1 MISNFTPNTDILIQ
15 YLDGTLTTEDTK
27 KLIDRLKQDEDLKKE
42 LDQLS
47 IAVQAV
53 KKYGLKE
60 KISGIHA
67 EMMSK
72 RDSAPKTKVRTLYFD
87 FRNIL
92 KIAASLLLIL
102 VGYGVFTYLQVSP
115 ENLISPDV
123 QAYSFRTT
131 RNAEASEIKDMYEKK
146 EYKNVLDL
154 IEQKTSNHSEDNFIK
169 ANSYFALHDYSA
181 SAEYFENILKQ
192 RSTAKFLDE
201 SEYYLALCYI
211 KLNKPAE
218 ALHLLSLIK
227 ADTNH
232 KYHQK
237 VNTTFMWKVKLLK
250 FKTVSTVK

>member
-1 MISNFTPNTDILIQ
+1 MISKFTPNTDILIQ
-15 YLDGTLTTEDTK
+15 YLDGTLTAEDTK
-27 KLIDRLKQDEDLKKE
+27 NLVERFNQDKDLKQE

-47 IAVQAV
+47 MAVQAV

-72 RDSAPKTKVRTLYFD
+72 RDRTPKTKVRTMYFD
-87 FRNIL
+87 LRNGL
-92 KIAASLLLIL
+92 RIAASILLLL
-102 VGYGVFTYLQVSP
+102 VGYGVYTYVHVSPDNLVSP
-115 ENLISPDV
+115 ELQP
-123 QAYSFRTT
+123 YSFRTT
-131 RNAEASEIKDMYEKK
+131 RNAETSELKQMYENK

-154 IEQKTSNHSEDNFIK
+154 IEQNKLNQDEDNFMK
-169 ANSYFALHDYSA
+169 ANSYLGLHEYGR

-192 RSTAKFLDE
+192 HSDTKYHYE

-211 KLNKPAE
+211 KLNKPVE

-232 KYHQK
+232 KYHEK
-237 VNTTFMWKVKLLK
+237 VNSTFMWKVKLLK
-250 FKTVSTVK
+250 FKQ